1 MLLLPQLMQI
11 WLPDYSPAHQEN
23 RPSPLSAQA
32 PRLRVPPLISFL
44 EGLSDVFAPDG
55 LPGKRL
61 PCGHVVGLR
70 PILACSNLLGDA
82 IWTRAPHCF
91 GCAQPYRQDTWKFP
105 RIPDPR
111 VVDGL
116 EARLDLIEWSWK
128 KAKPTRPE
136 MDVVS
141 LLRSILSRIG
151 HLSREAE
158 TETGAEMLRHQPSE
172 SALLQTLIHVETEA
186 YGLMAEKGK
195 GSAQIAERGTQPY
208 CSYRVIAQANDYSR
222 LRYPISSPGQ
232 ECECVTPHG
241 YQRGARSWALTPA
254 ETTDIDHHDEPRGK
268 EPKKRTKRVCFV
280 APVVTEVRY
289 FEPWWCDEY
298 RDSDR
303 YWSTGRQRQ
312 SVDSSTAADD
322 EWEVEI
328 LENPEGLAARI
339 SRGVEDEESDCR
351 MVIDDAE
358 DNDVEMEDE
367 MVKAD
372 ESWGEEV
379 IDFMAVF

>member
-1 MLLLPQLMQI
+1 MLLLPQLVQI
-11 WLPDYSPAHQEN
+11 WLPDYSAARHEN
-23 RPSPLSAQA
+23 FSSPLSAHA
-32 PRLRVPPLISFL
+32 LRPRVPPLISFL
-44 EGLSDVFAPDG
+44 VGLSDVFAPDES
-55 LPGKRL
+55 PGKRL
-61 PCGHVVGLR
+61 PCGHVVSLR
-70 PILACSNLLGDA
+70 SILACCNLLGNA
-82 IWTRAPHCF
+82 TWTPAPHCF
-91 GCAQPYRQDTWKFP
+91 GCAQPDCQDTCELP

-158 TETGAEMLRHQPSE
+158 TESDAEVLLHQLSE
-172 SALLQTLIHVETEA
+172 SALFETEA
-186 YGLMAEKGK
+186 FGLMAEHGE
-195 GSAQIAERGTQPY
+195 GSAEVAERGTQPY
-208 CSYRVIAQANDYSR
+208 CSYRAIRQVAGYSL
-222 LRYPISSPGQ
+222 LRYPILSPGQ
-232 ECECVTPHG
+232 KCVCVTPHE
-241 YQRGARSWALTPA
+241 YEREARSWALTPA
-254 ETTDIDHHDEPRGK
+254 EITDLDHHNESRGN
-268 EPKKRTKRVCFV
+268 EAKKCTKTVCFV

-303 YWSTGRQRQ
+303 YWSMGPHRQ
-312 SVDSSTAADD
+312 SVDFSTSADD
-322 EWEVEI
+322 EWEIEI

-339 SRGVEDEESDCR
+339 SRGPEDEDSDCSTVVDDDDEE
-351 MVIDDAE
+351 MV
-358 DNDVEMEDE
+358 DE

-372 ESWGEEV
+372 EPWDEEV
-379 IDFMAVF
+379 IDGMAVF